1 MASSIQPFLDDAT
14 QRMDKAVEHF
24 ALEIRGIRTGRANP
38 GLIENLRVDYYGT
51 KTPLNQMAV
60 INVPEPRQLVVK
72 PYDVSALKDIER
84 AVQMADLGMN
94 PVSDG
99 KTLRITIPPLSE
111 EQRKKLAARV
121 RTMSEEAKVA
131 LRNVRRD
138 MIKHVETA
146 QADKK
151 HVPVL
156 TEDDAKT
163 AKDKVQDVLKLHEK
177 KVDDAVAAKSKEIME
192 V

>member
-24 ALEIRGIRTGRANP
+24 ALEIRDIRTGRANP

>member
-24 ALEIRGIRTGRANP
+24 VMEIRGIRTGRANP

-84 AVQMADLGMN
+84 AVQIADLGMN

-121 RTMSEEAKVA
+121 RSMSEETKVA

-138 MIKHVETA
+138 MIKHVENA
-146 QADKK
+146 LADKK
-151 HVPVL
+151 HAPVV
-156 TEDDAKT
+156 TEDDEKT
-163 AKDKVQDVLKLHEK
+163 AKEKVQDILKLHEK
-177 KVDDAVAAKSKEIME
+177 KVDDTVASKSKEIME

>member
-1 MASSIQPFLDDAT
+1 MASSIQPFLDDAS

-72 PYDVSALKDIER
+72 PYDVSVLKDIER

-138 MIKHVETA
+138 MIKHVEGA
-146 QADKK
+146 LADKK
-151 HVPVL
+151 HVPVV

-163 AKDKVQDVLKLHEK
+163 AKDKVQDILKLHEK

>member
-1 MASSIQPFLDDAT
+1 MASSIQSFIDDAS

-24 ALEIRGIRTGRANP
+24 AVEIRGIRTGRASP

-72 PYDVSALKDIER
+72 PYDVSVLKDIER
-84 AVQMADLGMN
+84 AVQMADLGLN
-94 PVSDG
+94 PSSDG

-111 EQRKKLAARV
+111 DQRKKLAARV
-121 RTMSEEAKVA
+121 RSMAEEAKVA

-146 QADKK
+146 AADKK
-151 HVPVL
+151 HVPVV

-163 AKDKVQDVLKLHEK
+163 AKEKVQDVLKLHEK
-177 KVDDAVAAKSKEIME
+177 KVDDAVTAKSKEIME

>member
-1 MASSIQPFLDDAT
+1 MASSIQPFLDDAS

-72 PYDVSALKDIER
+72 PYDVSVLKDIER

-99 KTLRITIPPLSE
+99 KILRITIPPLSE

-121 RTMSEEAKVA
+121 RAMSEEAKVA

-138 MIKHVETA
+138 MIKHVEA
-146 QADKK
+146 ALADKK
-151 HVPVL
+151 HTPVV
-156 TEDDAKT
+156 TEDDEKT
-163 AKDKVQDVLKLHEK
+163 AKDKVQDILKLHEK
-177 KVDDAVAAKSKEIME
+177 KVDDAVASKSKEIME

>member
-72 PYDVSALKDIER
+72 PYDVSVLKDIER

-163 AKDKVQDVLKLHEK
+163 AKEKVQDVLKLHEK